1 MNFFNPSLQSTLLPL
16 KWARPISKFQSI
28 FFFFSPSSPQ
38 PRKPLLIYN
47 KPRQSTRR
55 ETINSPTVLAFPY
68 PFRNVNTAGRIPPL
82 IIPLTGPRLNDA
94 SISTCTRVNH
104 PPPGSRAFTRARISW
119 KSWNNPIP
127 AVAEY
132 LVGQLEPTTN
142 SMENS
147 IFGQLATRIFKRL
160 FYSNTKR

>member
-1 MNFFNPSLQSTLLPL
+1 MNFFNPYLQSILLPL
-16 KWARPISKFQSI
+16 KSRGLFQSFNL

-68 PFRNVNTAGRIPPL
+68 PFRNVNAAGRIPPL

>member
-28 FFFFSPSSPQ
+28 FFFSPSSPQ

-55 ETINSPTVLAFPY
+55 ETTNSPTVLAFPY
-68 PFRNVNTAGRIPPL
+68 PFRNVNAAGRIPAL

-94 SISTCTRVNH
+94 SISTCVNH
-104 PPPGSRAFTRARISW
+104 PPPGSRAFTRAWISW